1 METEIQDLKEWK
13 KATEQA
19 KVMEL
24 EAVKRFILRNQKYDG
39 FYDGDDDKNEARG
52 RQGQMFIQMEDV
64 PTLYVNWDEVD
75 VFDDQ
80 EEFFENV
87 FEGSFSS
94 NKLITITGI
103 K

>member
-1 METEIQDLKEWK
+1 METAIQDLKEWK
-13 KATEQA
+13 RATEQA

-52 RQGQMFIQMEDV
+52 RQGMMFIQMEDV
-64 PTLYVNWDEVD
+64 PTLHVNWDEIYS
-75 VFDDQ
+75 FDEQ
-80 EEFFENV
+80 EEFFESL

-94 NKLITITGI
+94 NKRITITGI